1 MTKKAAMG
9 FLTSPLAGHQ
19 KGGVALIFLVI
30 LTTLAV
36 PMSIAAVKV
45 ADQMALNSRVWEVGL
60 SGNYSAVSGIEA
72 AIAQIQIDPNF
83 AGAISLDIDG
93 DGVYD
98 FTNTVI
104 KRPVTTVEALAD
116 IVLALDNSGSI
127 NTEESTLFKMA
138 ANDMV
143 DGFSMSTAEGRV
155 RVGVTRFA
163 NSGGPVVGMTDV
175 DVHPTGTPVHDGIDG
190 LFPGIEKTNIVNGI
204 LSAQNQFS
212 TGLGDREA
220 VPNIIIFFT
229 DGNDNPSSGEVGN
242 DTSDIAAASAGSGAE
257 VFAVGVGTGDQ
268 VSPATLFAIAFD
280 PDDPSAVF
288 DSGNPDPYYSDH
300 VFQADDFTGLIDLAS
315 AIVAAVQ
322 EAAGIIYDIESVPVS
337 GDIIRSRVLITPDG
351 QVKILS
357 WEGN

>member
-36 PMSIAAVKV
+36 PMSIGAVKV

-104 KRPVTTVEALAD
+104 NRPVTTVEALAD

-127 NTEESTLFKMA
+127 NNEESTLFKMA

-190 LFPGIEKTNIVNGI
+190 LGPGRERLTNIVNGI

-229 DGNDNPSSGEVGN
+229 DGNDNVGN

-257 VFAVGVGTGDQ
+257 VFAVGVGTGAH
-268 VSPATLFAIAFD
+268 VSPATLFDIAFD